1 VGATPL
7 SRIAAQVEDQLANS
21 ATTPLNPLLVEQFQQ
36 TVQATALAVRR
47 ALGQLEGNGKPQPHA
62 VEHSPAPPL
71 DTTQRTADLEALRQ
85 LLQHSDLMALDAFA
99 ALRARYADSLP
110 AKPLVA
116 MGQAMEVLDF
126 ASALAHLETLQS
138 TESTV

>member
-1 VGATPL
+1 
-7 SRIAAQVEDQLANS
+7 
-21 ATTPLNPLLVEQFQQ
+21 
-36 TVQATALAVRR
+36 
-47 ALGQLEGNGKPQPHA
+47 
-62 VEHSPAPPL
+62 
-71 DTTQRTADLEALRQ
+71 
-85 LLQHSDLMALDAFA
+85 MALDAFA